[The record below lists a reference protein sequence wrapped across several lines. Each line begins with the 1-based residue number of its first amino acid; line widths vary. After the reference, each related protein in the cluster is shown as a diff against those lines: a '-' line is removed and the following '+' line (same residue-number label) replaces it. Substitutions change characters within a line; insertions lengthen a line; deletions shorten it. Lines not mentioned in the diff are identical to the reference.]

1 MFFTDSVPQHFVLH
15 YFIIHVS
22 DWLAG
27 DDSDWF
33 IDWLIACE
41 WAGLSVSASQV
52 TPDFWHPLGV
62 CHCQLCADLIDW
74 HWKMST
80 DWGWGLQMRHI
91 IFLFWLNEGIWF
103 CLVNDNKLTKM
114 NPLSLWWFNEAC
126 VPISPQTECTLSLLS
141 INANPG
147 SKVTQHLYYK
157 DDFPFDWM
165 IRLLLNKWNKHFDFS
180 LQIQQVL

>member
-62 CHCQLCADLIDW
+62 CHCQLCADLIYW
-74 HWKMST
+74 LTLENEHWLRLRLANEAHHFFVLIEWRHLILFGKWQQT
-80 DWGWGLQMRHI
+80 DKNESIVIVMVQWSLCPHLTSNRVHSLTAFNQCKSWLKSHTTFILQGRFSI
-91 IFLFWLNEGIWF
+91 WLN
-103 CLVNDNKLTKM
+103 D
-114 NPLSLWWFNEAC
+114 
-126 VPISPQTECTLSLLS
+126 
-141 INANPG
+141 
-147 SKVTQHLYYK
+147 
-157 DDFPFDWM
+157 
-165 IRLLLNKWNKHFDFS
+165 
-180 LQIQQVL
+180 